1 MAKIDD
7 SVKKKVPELRFP
19 GFTDDWEER
28 KLENYLILLVV
39 EHQVHRTLNTGT
51 VILIGMH
58 QLKLENKV
66 MLVKVKRLL
75 LN

>member
-28 KLENYLILLVV
+28 KLKDMVLLQSFLISLF
-39 EHQVHRTLNTGT
+39 
-51 VILIGMH
+51 
-58 QLKLENKV
+58 
-66 MLVKVKRLL
+66 
-75 LN
+75 

>member
-28 KLENYLILLVV
+28 KLEDYS
-39 EHQVHRTLNTGT
+39 ENTFGGGT
-51 VILIGMH
+51 PKTGID
-58 QLKLENKV
+58 EY
-66 MLVKVKRLL
+66 
-75 LN
+75 

>member
-19 GFTDDWEER
+19 FTDDWEER